1 MENSLFRF
9 ILRYSLRHQVFL
21 VLLSAAALPLLYLT
35 LELPK
40 IIVNEAIDGV
50 EFPQALFGIEFDQ
63 IPYLVALCLLFLL
76 LVIFSG
82 ALKYLTSTFRYRIG
96 DRLLRRLRY
105 DLIERLLR
113 FPPSEFRN
121 MSSGQIVSMITAET
135 TNLGFFIA
143 EAFAVPAIAFG
154 TLATIVLFMFLQNW
168 MMGVA
173 AIVLYPLQIYI
184 IPKIQRSI
192 NESQMGEVKAI
203 RGISER
209 LSDVVAGVNEI
220 HGHDTSQYELAD
232 FSRRLGTVF
241 RHRVQIAHKRYTAN
255 VLNQFF
261 SQLTP
266 FFFLLIGG
274 YLVIHDQLS
283 LGALVAVLAAYKDM
297 YSPWKDLIDYY
308 QKAEDA
314 RVRYEQ
320 LKEFFVRG
328 NLLDKSMIEAEPG
341 KEDFSLG
348 TLVAENVVVE
358 HEEGNRSVD
367 GASIKLTL
375 PMHTAILGSGAS
387 GREEFARLLARQ
399 DFARSG
405 SVSLGDSDL
414 SMLPDSVTGRRIGF
428 IGQQTFLGSGS
439 IFDVLVY
446 PLLRRPKDSTNE
458 EYGMPLERERE
469 LAESLRAGNSGY
481 DHASDWVDYEA
492 AGCNNLADL
501 RRRMI
506 QILRKVYLEDAVYE
520 IGLRRSISPVVYPEL
535 TQNLLQAR
543 AILKQRLHAAG
554 QDPLIESFNED
565 SYNTHASVAE
575 NVLFGT
581 PVGSLF
587 ATENLDHNDYMWK
600 VIDDHGLSGEF
611 LEMGHKLAAIKA
623 EIFQGLSPD
632 HEFFERFSFIN
643 SADMPIF
650 KSILRSI
657 ESRGIDSLSDN
668 DRHRLMVLPFRLI
681 ETKHYVGFIDEE
693 MKKRLLEARR
703 AFASG
708 LPEQLMGSVQFF
720 QEGSYNT
727 ASSIFENI
735 IFGKTASSKAGSA
748 LQIGQMVDEIVEELN
763 LREAIAAAGLEYQ
776 VGVGCSRL
784 TAAQRQKVALARCL
798 IKRPDILIMNDALS
812 LVDLHLQEKILAN
825 LKIEFEGRSLILFE
839 SSEERRQQFENV
851 LRMDQGKFVD
861 GHETGDADSEPGE
874 PDRKLDSASSGEKR
888 SVNLNEI
895 ATLLLDIPLF
905 ASIDRSKLKLL
916 AFTSERQHF
925 DENQVVFRQGDS
937 GDHAYVII
945 EGQADVVLESTGGES
960 TVATLGRNEV
970 FGEMALLSKM
980 PRTTT
985 IRARTPLLLL
995 SFSQDVFLRMVEE
1008 NSEIAS
1014 AIMRVLAGRLAVTLQ
1029 EYGELLTDKESPTGN
1044 DNP

>member
-1 MENSLFRF
+1 M
-9 ILRYSLRHQVFL
+9 
-21 VLLSAAALPLLYLT
+21 T

-40 IIVNEAIDGV
+40 IIVNEAIDGQD
-50 EFPQALFGIEFDQ
+50 FPKLFLGFEFDQ
-63 IPYLVALCLLFLL
+63 IPFLAALCLLFLF
-76 LVIFSG
+76 LVIISG
-82 ALKYLTSTFRYRIG
+82 ALKYFTSTFRYRIG

-135 TNLGFFIA
+135 TSLGFFIA

-154 TLATIVLFMFLQNW
+154 TLGTIVLFMFLQNW

-173 AIVLYPLQIYI
+173 AIALYPLQIYL

-209 LSDVVAGVNEI
+209 LNDVVAGVNEI

-241 RHRVQIAHKRYTAN
+241 RYRVQIAHKRYTAN
-255 VLNQFF
+255 VLSQFF

-274 YLVIHDQLS
+274 YLVIHDRLS
-283 LGALVAVLAAYKDM
+283 LGGLVAVLAAYKDM
-297 YSPWKDLIDYY
+297 YNPWKDLVDYY

-314 RVRYEQ
+314 RVRYGQ

-328 NLLDKSMIEAEPG
+328 NLLDKSMIESEPDS
-341 KEDFSLG
+341 EDFHPD
-348 TLVAENVVVE
+348 TIVAENVIVE
-358 HEEGNRSVD
+358 HEAGNRMVD

-375 PMHTAILGSGAS
+375 PMHAAILGSGGS

-405 SVSLGDSDL
+405 KVSLGDSDL
-414 SMLPDSVTGRRIGF
+414 SALPDSVTGRRIGF

-439 IFDVLVY
+439 LFDVLVY
-446 PLLRRPKDSTNE
+446 PLLRRPKAGSHSHHDI
-458 EYGMPLERERE
+458 PHERERE
-469 LAESLRAGNSGY
+469 LAESIRAGNSGY
-481 DHASDWVDYEA
+481 DHGSDWIDYQA
-492 AGCNNLADL
+492 AGCNSQEDL
-501 RRRMI
+501 RARMI
-506 QILRKVYLEDAVYE
+506 QILRQVHLENEVYE
-520 IGLRRSISPVVYPEL
+520 IGLRRSISPEAYPEL
-535 TQNLLQAR
+535 TKKLLEAR
-543 AILKQRLHAAG
+543 TIFKQRLHAAG
-554 QDPLIESFNED
+554 QDPLIESFNEN

-581 PVGSLF
+581 PVGPYF
-587 ATENLDHNDYMWK
+587 ATEKLDHNEYMWK
-600 VIDDHGLSGEF
+600 VIEDQGLTDDF
-611 LEMGHKLAAIKA
+611 LRMGQKLAAIKA

-643 SADMPIF
+643 SADMPAF

-657 ESRGIDSLSDN
+657 ESHGIDSLSDD
-668 DRHRLMVLPFRLI
+668 DRHRLMVLPFKLI

-708 LPEQLMGSVQFF
+708 LPDHLKGSVQFF
-720 QEGSYNT
+720 QEGTYNT

-735 IFGKTASSKAGSA
+735 IFGKTASSKAGST
-748 LQIGQMVDEIVEELN
+748 LQIGQMLDEVVNELD
-763 LREAIAAAGLEYQ
+763 LRGAITAAGLEYQ
-776 VGVGCSRL
+776 VGVGCSRM
-784 TAAQRQKVALARCL
+784 TAAQRQKIALARCL

-825 LKIEFEGRSLILFE
+825 LKVEFKDRSLILFE
-839 SSEERRQQFENV
+839 CSEERRQQFENV
-851 LRMDQGKFVD
+851 LRMDHGKFVD
-861 GHETGDADSEPGE
+861 GHTEGDADEKTGASN
-874 PDRKLDSASSGEKR
+874 RKAEHSSGEDKR
-888 SVNLNEI
+888 SVNLDEV

-925 DENQVVFRQGDS
+925 DEGQVVFRQGDS

-945 EGQADVVLESTGGES
+945 EGKADVVLESAGGES

-970 FGEMALLSKM
+970 FGEMALLSNM

-985 IRARTPLLLL
+985 IRAKTPLVLL

-1029 EYGELLTDKESPTGN
+1029 EYGELLTEKEPFGDNKDTGAE
-1044 DNP
+1044 